1 MASLFKNL
9 LGNSND
15 RELSEEMRAVLA
27 EMRKEGDRYERLIE
41 AARGSAE
48 QIEEIAEPL
57 SKAVDEV
64 SSVTERITEIES
76 RLEAMSK
83 LAGVYQELESR
94 AQFLTDEQKTAETQ
108 LSATAEDSERIRTAM
123 EEIGGKLDQAIGMK
137 EQLSQFLQV
146 DNPFQQLRTEAE
158 TIRTSVDGT
167 ADHMNRL
174 REQHERLLDAHRTA
188 VSKMEALDRR
198 RDEFGRSLTDKERR
212 VVQVEASVRGLDGV
226 QQTLDEVR
234 RDIGALKSLADLVG
248 QKTSAL
254 ESQRET
260 LDRALSQAENLDR
273 AMRQVD
279 AGVRQQQDNERLLST
294 LQEQMNGVRA
304 LHEVVVERSNEIS
317 QLQREIDERTQ
328 AGRHELAA
336 VTDETKKTIERFDFE
351 RRGMEAVTQRVADLR
366 ATVSDVENRFKPL
379 VQSSQIVAE
388 LNARTQ
394 SLTTQLQTVSS
405 DAYAIDAE
413 ISKLSAMR
421 RELEETGRK
430 SYEIGQQV
438 ARIEQSRPAIEAG
451 LTDLSQ
457 LAGAHALV
465 RDALEQ
471 ARLAQAEI
479 NRIHDA
485 QSETRSWLSVV
496 EQSVG
501 DLRGRVDQLS
511 SMAPSIEFV
520 QGQTTRINDAMAS
533 IETRRSF
540 VEDVQ
545 RRMGDLEAM
554 NLRLEE
560 RSQHLQSRAEAAEQ
574 KFATLAS
581 QAAAAEKM
589 MVTIATVS
597 SGLDQAEKN
606 ADAVHQSVS
615 SIAAR
620 VESVEGLANKTRA
633 LKSELDQRHEA
644 LAEAQTE
651 LEGASVLRQE
661 VAESA
666 QQLEALTQKL
676 SATLSAAEQKVSK
689 VESIAHKLEDR
700 SSALQSV
707 AHRMGEFEERL
718 ARWDVVDQ
726 NVAQSLEQIIA
737 RQVTVEA
744 LKSDLDRMFE
754 MAEKTATHVRE
765 ITTAHRQVEESRTL
779 LDEVSARIDEVMA
792 TETTLDER
800 KRQMSKAEE
809 RLARA
814 EGLLTDVRSS
824 LEAIQGQKAIIDQ
837 AVEKAGSLPFLL
849 KQAEAAIQTLRD
861 ERKTTDYVRSAVA
874 TLRDEDIDED
884 YDEDVEAKAA

>member
-41 AARGSAE
+41 TARGSAE

-94 AQFLTDEQKTAETQ
+94 AQYLTDEQKTAETQ
-108 LSATAEDSERIRTAM
+108 LSATVEDSERIRTAM

-146 DNPFQQLRTEAE
+146 DNPFQQLRAEAE

-167 ADHMNRL
+167 AEHMGRL

-198 RDEFGRSLTDKERR
+198 RVEFGRSLTDKERR

-248 QKTSAL
+248 QKTAAL

-260 LDRALSQAENLDR
+260 LDRALTQAESLDR
-273 AMRQVD
+273 SMRQVD
-279 AGVRQQQDNERLLST
+279 AGVRQQQENERTLSS
-294 LQEQMNGVRA
+294 LQEQMHGVRA
-304 LHEVVVERSNEIS
+304 LHETVIERSNEIA
-317 QLQREIDERTQ
+317 QLQREVDERTQ
-328 AGRHELAA
+328 ASRQELAA

-366 ATVSDVENRFKPL
+366 ASVSDCESRFKPL

-394 SLTTQLQTVSS
+394 SLATQLQTLSVDVQSVDS
-405 DAYAIDAE
+405 ETA
-413 ISKLSAMR
+413 KLAGMR
-421 RELEETGRK
+421 RELEETARK
-430 SYEIGQQV
+430 STEVGYQV
-438 ARIEQSRPAIEAG
+438 SQIEQARPAIEAG
-451 LTDLSQ
+451 LADLSQ

-465 RDALEQ
+465 RDTLEQ
-471 ARLAQAEI
+471 TRLAQAEI
-479 NRIHDA
+479 GRVHDA
-485 QSETRSWLSVV
+485 QSETRSWLGSV
-496 EQSVG
+496 EQSVQE
-501 DLRGRVDQLS
+501 LRGRVDELR

-520 QGQTTRINDAMAS
+520 QGQTQRISDAMTN

-545 RRMGDLEAM
+545 RRMGDLEAV

-560 RSQHLQSRAEAAEQ
+560 RSKQLQERAEAAEH
-574 KFATLAS
+574 KFTSLAQ
-581 QAAAAEKM
+581 QAQAAEKM
-589 MVTIATVS
+589 TMSVAAVS
-597 SGLDQAEKN
+597 TALDQAESD
-606 ADAVHQSVS
+606 ADAVKKSVEA
-615 SIAAR
+615 IAAR
-620 VESVEGLANKTRA
+620 VESVEGLANKTRS
-633 LKSELDQRHEA
+633 LKHELDQRHQA
-644 LAEAQTE
+644 LAEAQSE
-651 LEGASVLRQE
+651 LEGASALRQE
-661 VAESA
+661 VATTAS
-666 QQLEALTQKL
+666 QLEELTKKL
-676 SATLSAAEQKVSK
+676 AASLDAAHQKVNK
-689 VESIAHKLEDR
+689 VDSIAHKLEDR
-700 SSALQSV
+700 SAALQSV
-707 AHRMGEFEERL
+707 AQRMGEFEERL

-726 NVAQSLEQIIA
+726 NVAQSLEQIVA

-765 ITTAHRQVEESRTL
+765 ITTAHRQIEESRAL
-779 LDEVSARIDEVMA
+779 LEEVSARIEEVKDTA
-792 TETTLDER
+792 STLDER
-800 KRQMSKAEE
+800 KRQMVKAEE
-809 RLARA
+809 RLGRA
-814 EGLLTDVRSS
+814 EGLLVDVRSS
-824 LEAIQGQKAIIDQ
+824 LESIQGQKAIVDQ
-837 AVEKAGSLPFLL
+837 AVEKAGSLPFLI

-874 TLRDEDIDED
+874 TLRDDED
-884 YDEDVEAKAA
+884 DEEYDTDAEAKAA